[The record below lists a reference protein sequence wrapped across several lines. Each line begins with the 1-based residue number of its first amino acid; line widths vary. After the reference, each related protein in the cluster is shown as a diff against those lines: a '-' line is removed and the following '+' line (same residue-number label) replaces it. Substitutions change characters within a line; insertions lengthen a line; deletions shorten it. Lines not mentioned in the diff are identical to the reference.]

1 MLARFFHA
9 WERRLA
15 FATKDRV
22 VRPFEW
28 GTEWINEAGEGS
40 ADAAV
45 ERWVEEVMEDTSE
58 FFALP
63 PTTDFARCMP
73 ADQQP
78 KIDEKKPVARSQE
91 PVGGMK

>member
-28 GTEWINEAGEGS
+28 GTEWINGTAAAEGP

-45 ERWVEEVMEDTSE
+45 EQWDEQVM
-58 FFALP
+58 
-63 PTTDFARCMP
+63 
-73 ADQQP
+73 
-78 KIDEKKPVARSQE
+78 
-91 PVGGMK
+91 